1 MNSHLEEEIS
11 SQTHQHRV
19 RSALLR
25 EKSTALDQN
34 TVSMTKEARRKNSIQ
49 RRELKEAKREELK
62 VIENA
67 LRQEN
72 EKVLMSLEEGG
83 RL

>member
-1 MNSHLEEEIS
+1 
-11 SQTHQHRV
+11 V

-25 EKSTALDQN
+25 EQSSALDHN
-34 TVSMTKEARRKNSIQ
+34 TASIAKETKRINSIQ
-49 RRELKEAKREELK
+49 KRELKEAKKQELK

-67 LRQEN
+67 LKQEN

-83 RL
+83 RLEQIIMQMYKRF